1 MISTDSKQQKKY
13 SHCYIIGTKS
23 LTFRFY
29 NVWDSISTPSRGSFF
44 ELAAAAA
51 LFICL
56 TLFVQEENN
65 LAWQFPFYCSICQ
78 NEGFFS
84 F

>member
-1 MISTDSKQQKKY
+1 MPSATVHQRGIEKSRKN
-13 SHCYIIGTKS
+13 IIVTLYLLRHVVVS
-23 LTFRFY
+23 L
-29 NVWDSISTPSRGSFF
+29 

-65 LAWQFPFYCSICQ
+65 LAPQFPFYCSICQ

>member
-1 MISTDSKQQKKY
+1 MFLPDIRDV
-13 SHCYIIGTKS
+13 
-23 LTFRFY
+23 LFL
-29 NVWDSISTPSRGSFF
+29 V
-44 ELAAAAA
+44 ELAFKNA

-84 F
+84 LKHLSKTKN